1 MHWYSYK
8 TGFKT
13 GMRVRVIKQHKYLN
27 TKLIGKLG
35 TVKSGYG
42 TEVTV
47 MIDGVMNSYSGSGH
61 FYFKPSELEIIDEFD
76 NNMEEN
82 TNMPNITNYLNAVK
96 IQYIDNIAPSGY
108 IYANFEPDV
117 KVGDLCVIKSG
128 HHGLGLAK
136 VVEVIDR
143 NDFEV
148 STREVVAKVDTSF
161 YDDRVV
167 NRAKA
172 AEIMD
177 KMKERAKKLQ
187 DIALYQ
193 MLAKDDP
200 EMMALL
206 ESYQALPGIR

>member
-1 MHWYSYK
+1 MVWYSYK
-8 TGFKT
+8 TGFRT
-13 GMRVRVIKQHKYLN
+13 GTRVRIIKQHKYKSTNLV
-27 TKLIGKLG
+27 GKLG

-42 TEVTV
+42 TEVSV
-47 MIDGVMNSYSGSGH
+47 MIDGMLNSYSVAGH
-61 FYFKPSELEIIDEFD
+61 FYFKPSELEIVDECIND
-76 NNMEEN
+76 VEEN

-108 IYANFEPDV
+108 IYANFYPFVE
-117 KVGDLCVIKSG
+117 VGDLVVIKSG
-128 HHGLGLAK
+128 NHGIGLAR
-136 VVEVIDR
+136 VTEILDG
-143 NDFEV
+143 NDYEI
-148 STREVVAKVDTSF
+148 STREVVAKIDTRD
-161 YDDRVV
+161 YDERVA

-172 AEIMD
+172 AEIME

-206 ESYQALPGIR
+206 ESYNSLPRI

>member
-1 MHWYSYK
+1 MVWYSYK
-8 TGFKT
+8 TGFKS

-61 FYFKPSELEIIDEFD
+61 FYFKPSELEIVDEND

-108 IYANFEPDV
+108 IYANFEPNIE
-117 KVGDLCVIKSG
+117 VGDLCVIKSG
-128 HHGLGLAK
+128 HHGLGLAR
-136 VVEVIDR
+136 VTEVIDR

-148 STREVVAKVDTSF
+148 STREVVAKVDTRD
-161 YDDRVV
+161 YDERVA

-200 EMMALL
+200 EMLALL
-206 ESYQALPGIR
+206 ESYQALPGI

>member
-1 MHWYSYK
+1 MVWYSYK
-8 TGFKT
+8 TGFKS
-13 GMRVRVIKQHKYLN
+13 GMRVQVIKQHKYLN

-47 MIDGVMNSYSGSGH
+47 MIDGIRNSYSGSGH
-61 FYFKPSELEIIDEFD
+61 FYFKPSELEIVDECI
-76 NNMEEN
+76 NNVEEN

-96 IQYIDNIAPSGY
+96 IQYIDNVAPSGY

-117 KVGDLCVIKSG
+117 KVGDLCVIKSA
-128 HHGLGLAK
+128 HHGLGLAR
-136 VVEVIDR
+136 VTEVIDR

-148 STREVVAKVDTSF
+148 STREVVAKVDTRD
-161 YDDRVV
+161 YDERVA
-167 NRAKA
+167 NRARA

-206 ESYQALPGIR
+206 ESYQALPGI

>member
-1 MHWYSYK
+1 MVWHSY
-8 TGFKT
+8 FKT

-27 TKLIGKLG
+27 TDLIGKLG

-47 MIDGVMNSYSGSGH
+47 MIDGMSNNYSGLGH
-61 FYFKPSELEIIDEFD
+61 FYLKTSELEIVDES
-76 NNMEEN
+76 NNIMEEN
-82 TNMPNITNYLNAVK
+82 TNMPNITNYINAVK
-96 IQYIDNIAPSGY
+96 IQYIDSTAPSSY
-108 IYANFEPDV
+108 IYANFYPDI
-117 KVGDLCVIKSG
+117 KVGDLCVIKSA
-128 HHGLGLAK
+128 HHGFGLAK
-136 VVEVIDR
+136 ITEVIDR

-148 STREVVAKVDTSF
+148 SSREVVTVVDMRD
-161 YDDRVV
+161 YDERIK
-167 NRAKA
+167 NREKA
-172 AEIMD
+172 AEIMG

-206 ESYQALPGIR
+206 EEYQGLPGM